1 MIHVGITGGDGYAA
15 GELIRLLINHPDTEI
30 AFVHSTRHAG
40 RRVDNLH
47 PGLKSETDLAF
58 TAQLPAEEADVL
70 FLCDRRTGS
79 GRQATARDLP
89 PGLRLIDLSPDFRLA
104 PADEGFVYGLPELNR
119 RATCQALHTACPGP
133 LATCVLLG
141 LLPLAKNMLLGTD
154 VTAFVL
160 TAATETAETRPQ
172 AGRYDWRTDNAAVYQ
187 AFVHPECEEVTRV
200 LQSTQLSFQ
209 SSVHLVPC
217 HGNFARGIYATLLTH
232 TRVALDEIV
241 PLYRDY
247 YARDSFTHLSPDPVD
262 LKQVAGTNKCLLHLQ
277 KDGDRLLVTSAI
289 DNLLKGS
296 AGQAVHNMNLMFNL
310 EETTGL
316 RLKATA
322 F

>member
-1 MIHVGITGGDGYAA
+1 MD
-15 GELIRLLINHPDTEI
+15 
-30 AFVHSTRHAG
+30 S
-40 RRVDNLH
+40 LH
-47 PGLKSETDLAF
+47 PGLKGE
-58 TAQLPAEEADVL
+58 
-70 FLCDRRTGS
+70 DRPRLHRPGCQPKRPTYS
-79 GRQATARDLP
+79 SSATAARARAARPRPATCP
-89 PGLRLIDLSPDFRLA
+89 PARRLIDLSPDFRLA

-172 AGRYDWRTDNAAVYQ
+172 AGRYDWAHGQRRRLPSLRPPRVR
-187 AFVHPECEEVTRV
+187 EVTPRPAIHPAQLPV
-200 LQSTQLSFQ
+200 VGPPRPLPRQLRPGHLRHPADTHPRGPRRNRPPST
-209 SSVHLVPC
+209 
-217 HGNFARGIYATLLTH
+217 ATT
-232 TRVALDEIV
+232 TPAT
-241 PLYRDY
+241 PSPTS
-247 YARDSFTHLSPDPVD
+247 APDPVD

-316 RLKATA
+316 RLKGHGFLRRDATILIR
-322 F
+322 

>member
-40 RRVDNLH
+40 RRVDSLH
-47 PGLKSETDLAF
+47 PGLKGETDLAF

-119 RATCQALHTACPGP
+119 RATCQALRTACPGP

-187 AFVHPECEEVTRV
+187 AFVHPECEEVTHV